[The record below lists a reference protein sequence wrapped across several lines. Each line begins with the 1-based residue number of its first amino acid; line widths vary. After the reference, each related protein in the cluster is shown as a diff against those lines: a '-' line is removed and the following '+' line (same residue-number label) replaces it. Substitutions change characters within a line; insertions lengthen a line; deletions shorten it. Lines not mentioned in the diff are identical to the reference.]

1 MADGEQTTGNQR
13 QSRGLRPRTQAVR
26 GGLKRSNFDETSEA
40 LFLTSGFIYDSAED
54 AEKAFLPGGGA
65 NRFVYS
71 RYGNPTVAMFEERLR
86 LMEGAEACKGMASG
100 MAAVFAA
107 LMCQVRAGD
116 RVVASRAV
124 FGSCHF
130 IVAELLPRYGVES
143 VFVDGRDLE
152 QWKAALDRP
161 TKAVFLETP
170 SNPMLDIID
179 LKAVCELAHK
189 VGARVVVDNVF
200 ATPLLQKPLSFGA
213 DIVVYSATKHI
224 DGQGRT
230 LGGAV
235 LASKKFV
242 DDELTPFMRHTG
254 PSLSPFNAWVLLKGL
269 ETLELRL
276 AAQCE
281 GARKLAA
288 FLGGQPKV
296 IRALYPE
303 LPSHPQSALARS
315 QMSAGGTM
323 VTFEVKGGK
332 AAAFRLMNALT
343 LVDISN
349 NLGDAK
355 SIICHPATTT
365 HQRVG
370 PEERAK
376 LGISDGVLRL
386 SVGLEDP
393 ADLEADLAQALAAV

>member
-1 MADGEQTTGNQR
+1 MANAKEPKIK
-13 QSRGLRPRTQAVR
+13 GLKPRTLAVR
-26 GGLKRSNFDETSEA
+26 GGLRRSDMNETAEA
-40 LFLTSGFIYDSAED
+40 LFLTSGYVYDSAEE
-54 AEKAFLPGGGA
+54 AEKCFLPGGSAG
-65 NRFVYS
+65 RFVYS

-100 MAAVFAA
+100 MAAVFAS

-116 RVVASRAV
+116 RVVASRAL
-124 FGSCHF
+124 FGSCHY
-130 IVAELLPRYGVES
+130 ICAELLPRYGVQS
-143 VFVDGRDLE
+143 VFVDGADLE
-152 QWKAALDRP
+152 QWKQALDRP

-179 LKAVCELAHK
+179 LRQVAQLAHK

-200 ATPLLQKPLSFGA
+200 ATPLLQKPLQLGA

-235 LASKKFV
+235 LGTQKFV
-242 DDELTPFMRHTG
+242 DEELTNFMRHTG
-254 PSLSPFNAWVLLKGL
+254 PSLSPVNAWVLLKGL

-276 AAQCE
+276 TAQCKSAK
-281 GARKLAA
+281 GLAT
-288 FLGGQPKV
+288 FLGQHPKV

-303 LPSHPQSALARS
+303 LPSHPQSNLAMS

-332 AAAFRLMNALT
+332 QGAFRFMNSLALID
-343 LVDISN
+343 LSN
-349 NLGDAK
+349 NLGDSK
-355 SIICHPATTT
+355 SIMCHPATTT

-370 PEERAK
+370 PEERAR
-376 LGISDGVLRL
+376 LGIGDGVLRL
-386 SVGLEDP
+386 SVGLEDESDIQ
-393 ADLEADLAQALAAV
+393 ADLDQALAGL

>member
-1 MADGEQTTGNQR
+1 MADGENTSGRRSTR
-13 QSRGLRPRTQAVR
+13 ALRPKTLAVR
-26 GGLKRSNFDETSEA
+26 GGLRRSNFDETAEA
-40 LFLTSGFIYDSAED
+40 LFLTSGFIYESAED
-54 AEKAFLPGGGA
+54 AEKAFLPGGSA

-116 RVVASRAV
+116 RVVASRAL
-124 FGSCHF
+124 FGSCHY
-130 IVAELLPRYGVES
+130 ICNDLLPRYGVQS
-143 VFVDGRDLE
+143 VFVDGRDLD

-179 LKAVCELAHK
+179 LKAVCELAHN

-200 ATPLLQKPLSFGA
+200 ATPLLQKPMSFGA

-269 ETLELRL
+269 ETLDLRL
-276 AAQCE
+276 AAQCQS
-281 GARKLAA
+281 ARKLAT
-288 FLGGQPKV
+288 FLAGHPKV
-296 IRALYPE
+296 VRALYPE
-303 LPSHPQSALARS
+303 LPSHPQSNLAMT

-332 AAAFRLMNALT
+332 AGAFRFMNGLD
-343 LVDISN
+343 VIDISN
-349 NLGDAK
+349 NLGDSK
-355 SIICHPATTT
+355 SIMCHPATTT

-370 PEERAK
+370 PEERAT

-386 SVGLEDP
+386 SVGLEDEADLQ
-393 ADLEADLAQALAAV
+393 ADLEQALAAV

>member
-1 MADGEQTTGNQR
+1 
-13 QSRGLRPRTQAVR
+13 
-26 GGLKRSNFDETSEA
+26 
-40 LFLTSGFIYDSAED
+40 
-54 AEKAFLPGGGA
+54 
-65 NRFVYS
+65 
-71 RYGNPTVAMFEERLR
+71 
-86 LMEGAEACKGMASG
+86 
-100 MAAVFAA
+100 VFAA

-124 FGSCHF
+124 FGSCHY
-130 IVAELLPRYGVES
+130 IVADLLPRYGVQS
-143 VFVDGRDLE
+143 VFVDGRNIE
-152 QWKAALDRP
+152 EWKAALDRP

-179 LKAVCELAHK
+179 LKAVCDLAHR

-213 DIVVYSATKHI
+213 DVVVYSATKHI

-235 LASKKFV
+235 LGTRKFV
-242 DDELTPFMRHTG
+242 DEELTNFMRHTG

-276 AAQCE
+276 TAQCQS
-281 GARKLAA
+281 AKQIATFLA
-288 FLGGQPKV
+288 GHPK
-296 IRALYPE
+296 IARALYPE

-315 QMSAGGTM
+315 QMSAGGTV

-332 AAAFRLMNALT
+332 VAAFRFMNALS
-343 LVDISN
+343 LIDISN
-349 NLGDAK
+349 NLGDSK
-355 SIICHPATTT
+355 SLICHPATTT

-376 LGISDGVLRL
+376 LGIADGALRL

-393 ADLEADLAQALAAV
+393 ADIEADLTQALAAV